1 MSLSSAPA
9 MGYHLTFGDHELSSK
24 LHAKLF
30 LEGTIDVYGMNSSY
44 YQPYHLNYVMWQK
57 LWSGGRSW
65 IWLWIRKKKTM
76 ARVIWDWEAV
86 PCSFRN
92 LYATLPNV
100 LNKHR
105 LIQSFICSS
114 FRFKEGVGRF
124 FFTKTNIAMEN
135 NHFFMGK
142 STING
147 HVQ

>member
-1 MSLSSAPA
+1 M
-9 MGYHLTFGDHELSSK
+9 
-24 LHAKLF
+24 AKLF

-76 ARVIWDWEAV
+76 ALVIWDWEAV

-105 LIQSFICSS
+105 IDRNGDGNYLIQSFICSS
-114 FRFKEGVGRF
+114 FRFKEGVERF
-124 FFTKTNIAMEN
+124 FFTKMALWISNCSASYKRHYQN
-135 NHFFMGK
+135 YLK
-142 STING
+142 
-147 HVQ
+147 